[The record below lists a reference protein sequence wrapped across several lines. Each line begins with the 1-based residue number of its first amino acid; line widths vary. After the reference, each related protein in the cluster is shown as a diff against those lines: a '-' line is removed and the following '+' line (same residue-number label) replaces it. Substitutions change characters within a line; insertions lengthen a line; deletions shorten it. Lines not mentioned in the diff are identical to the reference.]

1 MRLSEFFN
9 RILSIS
15 RRECGILVSNP
26 IYVFCMVVFP
36 IAVILFFTS
45 IMDDGQPVEMP
56 VGVVDLDNSA
66 TSRSLIRKLDAFQTS
81 KVVAHYPSMSDA
93 RRAIQQ
99 NKIYAFLYIPNGTAN
114 GLLSSRQPK
123 ISFYYSSTSI
133 TTAALL
139 YRDLK
144 NISTLGS
151 AAVGQAT
158 MRARGYTPE
167 QIQTFLQPIVID
179 LHPVNNPWINYNVY
193 LSTMLIPG
201 ILMLFIFLIT
211 AYSIGTELKFKR
223 SRQLMKLAVNDIHV
237 SLMGKLLPHT
247 LIFLCIMYGFMW
259 YLFGHLA
266 FPHQG
271 SVWMMLLL
279 GLLAVLSSQC
289 FGVFAFGLMPSLRMS
304 MSICSLWAVLS
315 FTTSG
320 FTFPVFAMDGAIQ
333 TLAQLFPLRHYYM
346 IYQMCLF
353 NGYPWHIAWFNFM
366 ALGLFICLPL
376 FVMRTI
382 RKAMLEYVYIP

>member
-99 NKIYAFLYIPNGTAN
+99 NKIYAFLYIPQGTAN

-133 TTAALL
+133 TTGALL

-144 NISTLGS
+144 TISTLGS

-167 QIQTFLQPIVID
+167 PAPREQPLD
-179 LHPVNNPWINYNVY
+179 
-193 LSTMLIPG
+193 
-201 ILMLFIFLIT
+201 
-211 AYSIGTELKFKR
+211 
-223 SRQLMKLAVNDIHV
+223 
-237 SLMGKLLPHT
+237 
-247 LIFLCIMYGFMW
+247 
-259 YLFGHLA
+259 
-266 FPHQG
+266 
-271 SVWMMLLL
+271 
-279 GLLAVLSSQC
+279 
-289 FGVFAFGLMPSLRMS
+289 
-304 MSICSLWAVLS
+304 
-315 FTTSG
+315 
-320 FTFPVFAMDGAIQ
+320 
-333 TLAQLFPLRHYYM
+333 
-346 IYQMCLF
+346 
-353 NGYPWHIAWFNFM
+353 
-366 ALGLFICLPL
+366 
-376 FVMRTI
+376 
-382 RKAMLEYVYIP
+382 